1 LQPQIRA
8 PVVLNSQ
15 IFSVLFRRLLQLR
28 IGQGQRPPY
37 LANGDKLSFALVNG
51 PAWLNTTPDGALSG
65 TAKGLNGGTDTFLVS
80 VTDLGGFFYT
90 TIMTV
95 YVNSPPVF
103 DPQTFIE
110 QAATIGVPYFGRIAT
125 NATDPDIVAGDF
137 LTFYRVTG
145 RARLDVATNATLSGT
160 PAGTDLGAN
169 IFLVLVV
176 DSVGLAGIGS
186 MNVQVND
193 YTPSVFAANPFT
205 EPLIMAGN
213 YCTATLATN
222 AIVSGPAWL
231 NIAGNGALSGT
242 PLSINAC
249 IDAFV
254 VTVTGL
260 HGLSNSAT
268 MYVSVT
274 YIPICESILNQGSNG
289 LLGWTGCVPP
299 YQVQTTT
306 NLASPTRAT
315 NVLIEPSNNMIF
327 YRIQGH
333 RYPGLPVDFRSDQT
347 WKLGNSHAVK
357 DSGSL
362 QVNNRSSPLQI
373 AGCPYLNLL

>member
-1 LQPQIRA
+1 
-8 PVVLNSQ
+8 
-15 IFSVLFRRLLQLR
+15 
-28 IGQGQRPPY
+28 
-37 LANGDKLSFALVNG
+37 
-51 PAWLNTTPDGALSG
+51 
-65 TAKGLNGGTDTFLVS
+65 
-80 VTDLGGFFYT
+80 
-90 TIMTV
+90 MTV

-103 DPQTFIE
+103 DPQTFME

-145 RARLDVATNATLSGT
+145 PAWLDVATNATLSGT

-169 IFLVLVV
+169 SFLVLVV
-176 DSVGLAGIGS
+176 DSGGLAGIGS

-193 YTPSVFAANPFT
+193 YTPSVFAANLFT

-222 AIVSGPAWL
+222 AINLNFGNFLTLSKVSGPAWL

-242 PLSINAC
+242 PLSSNDC
-249 IDAFV
+249 IDGFV

-260 HGLSNSAT
+260 HGWSNSAT

-274 YIPICESILNQGSNG
+274 SIPICESILSQGSNG
-289 LLGWTGCVPP
+289 LLGWTVCVPP

-315 NVLIEPSNNMIF
+315 NVLIEPSNTMMF

-333 RYPGLPVDFRSDQT
+333 
-347 WKLGNSHAVK
+347 
-357 DSGSL
+357 
-362 QVNNRSSPLQI
+362 
-373 AGCPYLNLL
+373 